1 MSYLNLNNVCQF
13 EGRLVADPEITSIN
27 TQKGPITKARFKL
40 AVDKSMSKTE
50 RATAAQNGQPTADFP
65 MFEVIGPKADF
76 VKNWL
81 GKGKPCKVL
90 GSFRTFS
97 YQDTKV
103 QPPVQKFGWSF
114 DVVDVTFTVSDSG
127 AGIGTG
133 GNNNAGGNAGGNN
146 YSAPADNFV
155 PVDDSDMPF

>member
-13 EGRLVADPEITSIN
+13 EGRLVADPEISSIN
-27 TQKGPITKARFKL
+27 GKNGAVTKAKFKI
-40 AVDKSMSKTE
+40 AVDKNMSKND

-81 GKGKPCKVL
+81 TKGKPCKVL
-90 GSFRTFS
+90 ASFRTFS
-97 YQDTKV
+97 YTDNKSN
-103 QPPVQKFGWSF
+103 PPVQKFGWSF
-114 DVVDVTFTVSDSG
+114 DVVDVSFTVSDSG
-127 AGIGTG
+127 AGTG
-133 GNNNAGGNAGGNN
+133 ANGAAGGNAGGNT